1 MLPQN
6 NIIMATFKFVLSKSQ
21 HQRKIKS
28 NQSMLMLRY
37 THKKRVVLFTTHK
50 NLEDK
55 YWDDKNQ
62 IIKRSCPGSERLNT
76 LLRSIRQQVEDIV
89 SDLLIRGED
98 PLTEIVKSKH
108 QNLTNE
114 LEKRNQYSFFEFA
127 ELYLENATKHKNLGT
142 IKTYRTVL
150 NKLKQYEK
158 YAKLKMNWHSFDMDF
173 YYDFLEFYTE
183 IQGYLT
189 NGFGRIIKV
198 LKVILNEAT
207 EQGFNTNLMYQNKK
221 FRVLREDVNNIY
233 LSEAELKKI
242 IDIDLSDNKTLENI
256 RDLFIVGCY
265 TGLRFSDFTQIKRE
279 NIVGDILRVK
289 TIKTDEWVSIP
300 LVEEVKDV
308 MKKHKHTPNGLPKS
322 YDNQVMNR
330 YLKEIGALA
339 DLDEVFIKV
348 RSKGKE
354 RVEDS
359 FKRYELL
366 TTHTAR
372 RSFATNMF
380 KRGIPSR
387 VIMKITG
394 HRTEKAFS
402 TYIKVT
408 EDENAELMMKYLGL
422 NPSGL

>member
-1 MLPQN
+1 
-6 NIIMATFKFVLSKSQ
+6 MATFKFVLSKSQ
-21 HQRKIKS
+21 HQRKVKS

-37 THKKRVVLFTTHK
+37 THKKKAVLFTTHK

-55 YWDDKNQ
+55 YWDDRNQ
-62 IIKRSCPGSERLNT
+62 IIKRSCPGSDRLNT
-76 LLRSIRQQVEDIV
+76 LLRTIRQKLEDIV
-89 SDLLIRGED
+89 SDLQIKGED
-98 PLTEIVKSKH
+98 PLTDLVKVKYQSI
-108 QNLTNE
+108 QNE
-114 LEKRNQYSFFEFA
+114 SEKKNQYTFFEFA
-127 ELYLENATKHKNLGT
+127 EVYLQTSTKHKNLGT

-158 YAKLKMNWHSFDMDF
+158 YAKVKLNWHSFDMDF

-189 NGFGRIIKV
+189 NGCGRIIKV

-207 EQGFNTNLMYQNKK
+207 EQGFNTNLSYQNKK
-221 FRVLREDVNNIY
+221 FKVLREEVNNIY
-233 LSEAELKKI
+233 LSEVELKKI
-242 IDIDLSDNKTLENI
+242 IDLDLTTNKTLEDV
-256 RDLFIVGCY
+256 RDLFIIGCY
-265 TGLRFSDFTQIKRE
+265 TGLRFSDFTQIKKE
-279 NIVGDILRVK
+279 NIVGDILRIK

-300 LVEEVKDV
+300 LVEEVRQI
-308 MKKHKHTPNGLPKS
+308 MEKHKSSPNSLPRTYK
-322 YDNQVMNR
+322 NQAMNR
-330 YLKEIGALA
+330 YLKEIGELA
-339 DLDEVFIKV
+339 ELDENFIKV
-348 RSKGKE
+348 RSKGRE

-359 FKRYELL
+359 YKRYELL

-402 TYIKVT
+402 TYIKVS
-408 EDENAELMMKYLGL
+408 EDENAEIMMKYL
-422 NPSGL
+422 SQISA

>member
-1 MLPQN
+1 
-6 NIIMATFKFVLSKSQ
+6 MATFKFVLSKSQ

-37 THKKRVVLFTTHK
+37 THKKQVVLFTTHK
-50 NLEDK
+50 NIEDK

-62 IIKRSCPGSERLNT
+62 IIKRSYPGSDRLNT
-76 LLRSIRQQVEDIV
+76 LLRTIRQKIEDIV
-89 SDLLIRGED
+89 SDLQIRGDD
-98 PLTEIVKSKH
+98 PLTDLVKSKY
-108 QNLTNE
+108 QNIQNE
-114 LEKRNQYSFFEFA
+114 SEKKNKYTFFEFA
-127 ELYLENATKHKNLGT
+127 EVYLESSTKHKNLGT

-158 YAKLKMNWHSFDMDF
+158 YARVKLNWHSFDMDF
-173 YYDFLEFYTE
+173 YYDLLEFYTE
-183 IQGYLT
+183 IQGHLT

-207 EQGFNTNLMYQNKK
+207 EQGFNPNLSYQNKK

-233 LSEAELKKI
+233 LSEVELKKI
-242 IDIDLSDNKTLENI
+242 IDLDLSTNKTLENI

-265 TGLRFSDFTQIKRE
+265 TGLRFSDFTQIKKE
-279 NIVGDILRVK
+279 NIVGNILRLK

-308 MKKHKHTPNGLPKS
+308 MKKYNDTPNNLPRS

-330 YLKEIGALA
+330 YLKDIGELA
-339 DLDEVFIKV
+339 KLDDVFIKV
-348 RSKGKE
+348 RSKGRE

-394 HRTEKAFS
+394 HRTEKAFT
-402 TYIKVT
+402 TYIKVE
-408 EDENAELMMKYLGL
+408 EDENAELMMRYLEL
-422 NPSGL
+422 SQSKI

>member
-6 NIIMATFKFVLSKSQ
+6 IIIMATFKFVLSKSQ
-21 HQRKIKS
+21 HQRKVKS

-62 IIKRSCPGSERLNT
+62 IIKRSYPGSDRLNT
-76 LLRSIRQQVEDIV
+76 LLRTIRQKIEDIV
-89 SDLLIRGED
+89 SDLQIKGDD
-98 PLTEIVKSKH
+98 PLTELVKSKYQTL
-108 QNLTNE
+108 QNE
-114 LEKRNQYSFFEFA
+114 SEKKNQYTFFEFA
-127 ELYLENATKHKNLGT
+127 EVYLENSTKHKNLGT

-158 YAKLKMNWHSFDMDF
+158 YARVKLSWHSFDMDF

-183 IQGYLT
+183 IQGHLT

-207 EQGFNTNLMYQNKK
+207 EQGFNPNLSYQNKK

-233 LSEAELKKI
+233 LSEVELKKI
-242 IDIDLSDNKTLENI
+242 IELDLTTNKTLENI

-265 TGLRFSDFTQIKRE
+265 TGLRFSDFTQIKKE

-300 LVEEVKDV
+300 LVEEVKNI
-308 MKKHKHTPNGLPKS
+308 MKKYSDTPNNLPRS

-330 YLKEIGALA
+330 YLKDIGELA
-339 DLDEVFIKV
+339 ELDDVFIKV
-348 RSKGKE
+348 RSKGRE

-402 TYIKVT
+402 TYIKVS
-408 EDENAELMMKYLGL
+408 EDENAELMMKYLELHPTGI
-422 NPSGL
+422 